1 LEIKMTRKIMLS
13 TVAFVAS
20 AGIAAA
26 GGVAETA
33 APAVV
38 TPAAPMVSGAFDGF
52 YAGLSYGTVSGQ
64 VVDTPPPG
72 GQLTL
77 LDDGTAFG
85 GVAGYN
91 VQNGAFVLGGELRYL
106 HLNGFENI
114 LAGFGVA
121 ASFDSVTDIRGRA
134 GYAMGNFMVYG
145 ALGYS
150 WSNYGNLAGDVDVD
164 GVNYGL
170 GVEFN
175 VTDSIFVGADYTW
188 RDLDGFD
195 APVTSEVDLDTFTLT
210 GGIRF

>member
-1 LEIKMTRKIMLS
+1 MTRKIMLS

-64 VVDTPPPG
+64 AINRPPAA

-106 HLNGFENI
+106 HVNGFENI
-114 LAGFGVA
+114 LAGFGVVA
-121 ASFDSVTDIRGRA
+121 FASDVTDLRGRV

-150 WSNYGNLAGDVDVD
+150 WSTYGNL
-164 GVNYGL
+164 
-170 GVEFN
+170 
-175 VTDSIFVGADYTW
+175 VG
-188 RDLDGFD
+188 R
-195 APVTSEVDLDTFTLT
+195 
-210 GGIRF
+210 RRC